1 MTKKDILIRELEILK
16 ELRGLDDEAINTKR
30 ELVEA
35 DDDKVDGFVPSYYWS
50 STTYPQCT
58 NGAYYVNFSD
68 GTLGFNVKSDNNY
81 VRCVRFK

>member
-50 STTYPQCT
+50 STTYPQST
-58 NGAYYVNFSD
+58 NNAYYVNFSN
-68 GTLGFNVKSDNNY
+68 GTLNNNDKSNNNY
-81 VRCVRFK
+81 VRCVR